1 MLYCM
6 KCGREVKNNQVFCS
20 QCLSV
25 MKQYP
30 VKQDVR
36 VQLPHR
42 ELPSE
47 KKAPVRK
54 KPLSPEEQIG
64 RLRSAVKR
72 LSVAL
77 ACILLLLVFTVSL
90 LFQDY
95 NSKSPDNT
103 IGKNYNTVN
112 TGAGSGTD

>member
-6 KCGREVKNNQVFCS
+6 KCGREVKGNQVFCD

-42 ELPSE
+42 ELPTE

-54 KPLSPEEQIG
+54 RVLTPEEQIS

-72 LSVAL
+72 LSIAL
-77 ACILLLLVFTVSL
+77 VCILLLLVFSVSL
-90 LFQDY
+90 LFHDY
-95 NSKSPDNT
+95 DSGLSDNT
-103 IGKNYNTVN
+103 IGNNYNTVN
-112 TGAGSGTD
+112 TGSGTE